1 MSGLLSA
8 RPHVLVVEDDAELD
22 DLLALLLREE
32 GYLVMS
38 ATSPEQAMALL
49 EQHTFHFIL
58 SDLFRQ
64 TASKPL
70 INIEPLRERAW
81 PIPVAIMTAWHI
93 SEEVVK
99 QRGFAC
105 LIRKPFDIDHLSE
118 TIATYLNAPLT
129 SKQVD
134 QARTIE
140 RYYAAL
146 NSHDSAAAASLCAED
161 FTYFPTSLSF
171 NPSQTEVRGRET
183 YRAYLEDIFRF
194 YRNLQAE
201 IGSIAAHPRGLAV
214 HHVMRWQDTDDTP
227 RYGVSGMV
235 FAFAG
240 DQIAQLG
247 QKSVMQQPRSNPES
261 SEGTAGD

>member
-1 MSGLLSA
+1 MSGPLSV
-8 RPHVLVVEDDAELD
+8 RPHVLVVEDDT
-22 DLLALLLREE
+22 DLLDLLTLLLREE
-32 GYLVMS
+32 GYLVTS
-38 ATSPEQAMALL
+38 ASSLEQAMALL
-49 EQHTFHFIL
+49 EQRTFHFIL

-64 TASKPL
+64 TSVDLLA
-70 INIEPLRERAW
+70 NIEPLRERAW
-81 PIPVAIMTAWHI
+81 PIPIAIMTAWNI
-93 SEEVVK
+93 SEETAR
-99 QRGFAC
+99 QRGFAG
-105 LIRKPFDIDHLSE
+105 LIRKPFDIDHLSA
-118 TIATYLNAPLT
+118 TIATCLNTPLT
-129 SKQVD
+129 TKQVD

-146 NSHDSAAAASLCAED
+146 NSHDSATAASLCTED
-161 FTYFPTSLSF
+161 FTYFPSTLSI

-214 HHVMRWQDTDDTP
+214 HHVMRWQGADDTP
-227 RYGVSGMV
+227 RYQVSGIV

-247 QKSVMQQPRSNPES
+247 RKSVMHSLPGSTKP
-261 SEGTAGD
+261 SEDAENS